1 VEDVTFNIG
10 DQKAQELE
18 IRRQAPAA
26 RVVRRSMAEI
36 GKCGRL
42 EQDKR
47 LIVDN
52 MEVAV
57 VYWRCGKFF
66 LKRQCHE
73 ILNLGFFVKGT
84 ATRFSTSGFLFIK

>member
-1 VEDVTFNIG
+1 MLTNVCGKEAVILFVVEDVTFNIA

-18 IRRQAPAA
+18 IRRQAPLA
-26 RVVRRSMAEI
+26 RVIRRSMVEI
-36 GKCGRL
+36 AKCGRL

-57 VYWRCGKFF
+57 VYWRCG
-66 LKRQCHE
+66 Q
-73 ILNLGFFVKGT
+73 
-84 ATRFSTSGFLFIK
+84 LF